1 MNTIIKR
8 ACIGLSVLMLFGC
21 QNSHP
26 ELNRCSQ
33 ELFQCQQ
40 NCDMRSSGDGLVKS
54 VCETKC
60 SDSHNSCKSQA
71 EAVIDAS

>member
-1 MNTIIKR
+1 MNTISKR
-8 ACIGLSVLMLFGC
+8 LCIGLSALMLFGC
-21 QNSHP
+21 QSSNP
-26 ELNRCSQ
+26 ELNRCGQ

-60 SDSHNSCKSQA
+60 TESHNRCKSQA
-71 EAVIDAS
+71 EALINVQ